1 MVKSGMGERDWRPF
15 VYGGLAS
22 CVAEFGTFP
31 IDTTKTRLQ
40 IQGQKLDK
48 NHATLKYNGM
58 VDCGIKIFKQE
69 GVLALYSGIWPAVL
83 RQATYGTIKFGTY
96 YSLKSIILEH
106 NEGKESISVNIVCAV
121 IAGAFSSAIAN
132 PTDVLK
138 VRMQVQGTTG
148 NIGLVDCFKDVY
160 THEGISGLWRG
171 VNPTAQRAAV
181 IAAVE
186 LPVYDFCKSH
196 LMNLLGDK
204 ASNHFV
210 SSLFASIGS
219 AIASTPI
226 DVVRTRLMNQRKLK
240 NSGIAVPYRIYTGTI
255 DCFVHTFKNEGFWA
269 FYKGFVPTLFRMGP
283 WNIIFFVTYEQLK
296 NFY

>member
-1 MVKSGMGERDWRPF
+1 MVKSGMGDRDWRPF

-22 CVAEFGTFP
+22 CIAEFGTFP

-40 IQGQKLDK
+40 IQGQKIDK
-48 NHATLKYNGM
+48 KHSALRYNGM
-58 VDCGIKIFKQE
+58 VDCFLKIAKQE
-69 GVLALYSGIWPAVL
+69 GFPSLYSGIWPAVL

-106 NEGKESISVNIVCAV
+106 NKGKESVSINIICAV

-138 VRMQVQGTTG
+138 VRMQVRGTAG
-148 NIGLVDCFKDVY
+148 NVGLVDCFKDVY

-186 LPVYDFCKSH
+186 LPVYDSFKSY
-196 LMNLLGDK
+196 LMNVLGDN
-204 ASNHFV
+204 ASNHFL
-210 SSLFASIGS
+210 SSLFASVGS

-240 NSGIAVPYRIYTGTI
+240 KAGVTVSYRIYKGTL
-255 DCFVHTFKNEGFWA
+255 DCFVQTFKHEGFWA

-296 NFY
+296 TIY

>member
-1 MVKSGMGERDWRPF
+1 MGDRDWRPF

-48 NHATLKYNGM
+48 KHAKLKYNGM
-58 VDCGIKIFKQE
+58 VDCGLKIFRQE
-69 GVLALYSGIWPAVL
+69 GFSSLYSGIWPAVL

-106 NEGKESISVNIVCAV
+106 NKGKESVSVNIVCAV

-138 VRMQVQGTTG
+138 VRMQVQGTAG
-148 NIGLVDCFKDVY
+148 NVGLVDCFKDVY

-186 LPVYDFCKSH
+186 LPVYDFCKSY
-196 LMNLLGDK
+196 LVKFLGDN
-204 ASNHFV
+204 ASNHFI

-240 NSGIAVPYRIYTGTI
+240 DTGISVSYKIYTGTL
-255 DCFVHTFKNEGFWA
+255 DCFVQTFRNEGFWA

-296 NFY
+296 IF